1 MDELINIITRITT
14 LIAPLTLFMVNKY
27 ACDAEEYYGI
37 SKDNFSKIEINN
49 KKDFIFTLVC
59 LVLNLFLLKFV
70 SNEEFRME
78 IDKIITL
85 FSYIIF
91 VLPQVIASIL
101 ISNRLGIKIP
111 IMACG
116 LIFVLSVI
124 IIYIKYY
131 YGILAYI
138 QSLIISIIFCLFVEN
153 FLILLLGK
161 FFKPETK
168 KVYEILYPIKEK
180 EIDYKNVLVKICE
193 NKKGIL
199 VCEGEIYISIDNDKS
214 LINLNIKKP
223 FYQFVDFKEYRYE
236 CIKFDNVNMV
246 YEEEYINILEKNK
259 KGNLEE
265 YMLYI
270 KYDNSK

>member
-1 MDELINIITRITT
+1 MDKLEKIITAITT
-14 LIAPLTLFMVNKY
+14 LLVPLRLLIVKKY

-37 SKDNFSKIEINN
+37 SKDNFLKIEINN
-49 KKDFIFTLVC
+49 KKYFILTLVC
-59 LVLNLFLLKFV
+59 MVANLFMLKFV
-70 SNEEFRME
+70 SNEEFSME
-78 IDKIITL
+78 IDKL
-85 FSYIIF
+85 VLLASYIIF
-91 VLPQVIASIL
+91 ASLQVAASII
-101 ISNRLGIKIP
+101 ISKHLGKKIP
-111 IMACG
+111 IIACG
-116 LIFVLSVI
+116 LIFVLSAI
-124 IIYIKYY
+124 IIYIKYF
-131 YGILAYI
+131 YGMLAYI
-138 QSLIISIIFCLFVEN
+138 KQLTIALNFCLFVEN
-153 FLILLLGK
+153 YLILLLGE
-161 FFKPETK
+161 FIKPETK

-199 VCEGEIYISIDNDKS
+199 VCEGEIYISIDKDKS

-259 KGNLEE
+259 KGKLEE

>member
-161 FFKPETK
+161 FFKLETK

-236 CIKFDNVNMV
+236 CIKFDNVFMV

-259 KGNLEE
+259 KGKLEE

>member
-1 MDELINIITRITT
+1 MLIR
-14 LIAPLTLFMVNKY
+14 
-27 ACDAEEYYGI
+27 
-37 SKDNFSKIEINN
+37 
-49 KKDFIFTLVC
+49 
-59 LVLNLFLLKFV
+59 
-70 SNEEFRME
+70 
-78 IDKIITL
+78 
-85 FSYIIF
+85 
-91 VLPQVIASIL
+91 
-101 ISNRLGIKIP
+101 
-111 IMACG
+111 
-116 LIFVLSVI
+116 
-124 IIYIKYY
+124 
-131 YGILAYI
+131 
-138 QSLIISIIFCLFVEN
+138 EN

>member
-1 MDELINIITRITT
+1 MDELINIITVTTT
-14 LIAPLTLFMVNKY
+14 LLAPLTLLMVNMY

-49 KKDFIFTLVC
+49 KKDFILTLVC
-59 LVLNLFLLKFV
+59 MVANLFMLKFV
-70 SNEEFRME
+70 SNEEFSME
-78 IDKIITL
+78 IDKL
-85 FSYIIF
+85 VLLASYIIF
-91 VLPQVIASIL
+91 ASLQVAASII
-101 ISNRLGIKIP
+101 ISKHLGQKIP
-111 IMACG
+111 IIASG
-116 LIFVLSVI
+116 SIFVLSAI
-124 IIYIKYY
+124 TIYIKCNYE
-131 YGILAYI
+131 ILAYT
-138 QSLIISIIFCLFVEN
+138 QTLIIAINFCLFVEN
-153 FLILLLGK
+153 YLILLLGG
-161 FFKPETK
+161 FIKPETK

-270 KYDNSK
+270 KYNNSK

>member
-1 MDELINIITRITT
+1 MDKLEKIITAITT
-14 LIAPLTLFMVNKY
+14 LLVPLRLLMVKKY

-49 KKDFIFTLVC
+49 KKYFIFTLVC
-59 LVLNLFLLKFV
+59 MVANLFMLKFV
-70 SNEEFRME
+70 SNEEFSME
-78 IDKIITL
+78 IDKL
-85 FSYIIF
+85 VLLASYIIF
-91 VLPQVIASIL
+91 ASLQVAASIIISKHLSKKLPIIASG
-101 ISNRLGIKIP
+101 S
-111 IMACG
+111 
-116 LIFVLSVI
+116 IFVLSAI
-124 IIYIKYY
+124 TIYIKYNY
-131 YGILAYI
+131 EILAYT
-138 QSLIISIIFCLFVEN
+138 QTLIIALNFCLFVEN
-153 FLILLLGK
+153 YLILLLGG
-161 FFKPETK
+161 FIKPETK

-246 YEEEYINILEKNK
+246 DEEESINILEKNK
-259 KGNLEE
+259 KGKLEE